1 MSPAEGINSELITVT
16 VRLSGWLASY
26 FPADEMEI
34 LTHQGLDKAL
44 PDLVSKVMAQSRTSV
59 PKGGMMI
66 TINGQN
72 VKKLEQNR
80 FLLKNHDVVTLIP
93 VVAGG

>member
-1 MSPAEGINSELITVT
+1 MVSVT

-26 FPADEMEI
+26 FPVDVME
-34 LTHQGLDKAL
+34 LATHSELDKAL
-44 PDLVSKVMAQSRTSV
+44 PDLISKVMAQSRTPV
-59 PKGGMMI
+59 PQGGLMI

-72 VKKLEQNR
+72 VKKLDSAHY
-80 FLLKNHDVVTLIP
+80 LLKDNDVVTLIP

>member
-1 MSPAEGINSELITVT
+1 MVTVT

-26 FPADEMEI
+26 FPAAEMDC
-34 LTHQGLDKAL
+34 LTRPEVDKAL
-44 PDLVSKVMAQSRTSV
+44 PDLISKVMAQSRTPV
-59 PKGGMMI
+59 PQGGLMI

-72 VKKLEQNR
+72 IKKLDQHR
-80 FLLKNHDVVTLIP
+80 YLLKDHDIVTLIP

>member
-1 MSPAEGINSELITVT
+1 MVT
-16 VRLSGWLASY
+16 IKVRLSGWLASY

-34 LTHQGLDKAL
+34 LTHRELDKAL
-44 PDLVSKVMAQSRTSV
+44 PDLISKVMAQSHTSV

-80 FLLKNHDVVTLIP
+80 FLLKNHDLVTLIP

>member
-1 MSPAEGINSELITVT
+1 MVSVT

-26 FPADEMEI
+26 FPAVEMEC
-34 LTHQGLDKAL
+34 LTHPEVDKAL
-44 PDLVSKVMAQSRTSV
+44 PDLISKVMAQSRTSV
-59 PKGGMMI
+59 PQGGLMI

-72 VKKLEQNR
+72 VKKLDQAR
-80 FLLKNHDVVTLIP
+80 YLLKDHDIVTLIP

>member
-1 MSPAEGINSELITVT
+1 MVSVT

-26 FPADEMEI
+26 FPPVEMEC
-34 LTHQGLDKAL
+34 LTHPEVDKAL
-44 PDLVSKVMAQSRTSV
+44 PDLISKVMAQSRTPV
-59 PKGGMMI
+59 PQGGLMI

-72 VKKLEQNR
+72 VKKLDQAR
-80 FLLKNHDVVTLIP
+80 YLLKDHDIVTLIP

>member
-1 MSPAEGINSELITVT
+1 MVSVT

-26 FPADEMEI
+26 FSAAEMQCVTRPEI
-34 LTHQGLDKAL
+34 DKAM
-44 PDLVSKVMAQSRTSV
+44 PDLISKVMVQSSTPV
-59 PKGGMMI
+59 PQGGLMI

-72 VKKLEQNR
+72 VKKLDQNHY
-80 FLLKNHDVVTLIP
+80 LLKDDDIVTLIP

>member
-1 MSPAEGINSELITVT
+1 MNEKLITVT

-26 FPADEMEI
+26 FPANEME
-34 LTHQGLDKAL
+34 LPSHQELNRAL
-44 PDLVSKVMAQSRTSV
+44 PDLIAKVMAQSLTPV
-59 PKGGMMI
+59 PKGGLMI

-72 VKKLEQNR
+72 VKKLDSTHY
-80 FLLKNHDVVTLIP
+80 LLKDHDVVTLIP

>member
-1 MSPAEGINSELITVT
+1 MPARQCLNKNMVT
-16 VRLSGWLASY
+16 IKVRLSGWLASY

-34 LTHQGLDKAL
+34 QTHQGLDKAL